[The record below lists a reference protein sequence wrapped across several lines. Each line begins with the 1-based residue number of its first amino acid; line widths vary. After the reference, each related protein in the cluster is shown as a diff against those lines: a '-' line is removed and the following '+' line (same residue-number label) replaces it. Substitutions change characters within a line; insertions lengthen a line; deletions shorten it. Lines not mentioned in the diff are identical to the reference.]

1 MCLLFL
7 YSIESAQLSPLN
19 FAPLIDRSLGL
30 QLPPCTQHCPGAPD
44 SATSAETLPTV
55 FMLNTR
61 IAISTIFGA
70 SRAARTSTAS
80 QLSTSAVRR
89 AKDDSSTIDSYRLPS
104 QTSINEWEFKYDFIP
119 KTSEPKIPPV
129 TREAIKQDIAH
140 DKRAKVESEM
150 QREEHHTSV
159 KVEANDAAVVHGG
172 ESVGAEPEFLQDRGS
187 KPVDAS
193 IGQSGQPRSKPANRD
208 KYIQSSINPEINQS
222 DIVHLG
228 ENEVDHK
235 VASVK
240 EPIVVEDHEHDQDH
254 NAGQPRQ
261 KNPNLSAP
269 FVVPLGFAGLV
280 GAYFWFTREKKE
292 RK

>member
-1 MCLLFL
+1 M
-7 YSIESAQLSPLN
+7 
-19 FAPLIDRSLGL
+19 
-30 QLPPCTQHCPGAPD
+30 
-44 SATSAETLPTV
+44 
-55 FMLNTR
+55 
-61 IAISTIFGA
+61 
-70 SRAARTSTAS
+70 
-80 QLSTSAVRR
+80 
-89 AKDDSSTIDSYRLPS
+89 
-104 QTSINEWEFKYDFIP
+104 
-119 KTSEPKIPPV
+119 